1 METSFLDSFVNVV
14 AAHTAYDV
22 LQSVVAKLRGKV
34 SPDALA
40 LVEREVSQALDW
52 VEDADQHLPTA
63 IDETLVDCQRA
74 LRARHASEI
83 VH

>member
-1 METSFLDSFVNVV
+1 MKTSFLDSLIDAV

-22 LQSVVAKLRGKV
+22 LQSVVAKLRGKIP
-34 SPDALA
+34 PDALA

-63 IDETLVDCQRA
+63 LDATLVDCQRA